1 MSRDNRLISQEMFAR
16 GEPTLE
22 RDKVFDV
29 LSNPRRRLVLH
40 YLKQQDDRRRIELRE
55 IVDQIAA
62 WENDIPVEEVT
73 GEQRNRVY
81 TALRQS
87 HLPKMDDA
95 GVIEYDNL
103 RGEVVLT
110 DAAREAQ
117 LYLDYVPREDI
128 PWSYVYLGLTGVC
141 SALVALV
148 WGDVFPFGGLS
159 GVTLAALVTVLFA
172 VVGTAHFLQSKKN
185 RLGSDDSET
194 PRKLS

>member
-1 MSRDNRLISQEMFAR
+1 MSRDNRFISQDLFAR
-16 GEPTLE
+16 EEPTLE
-22 RDKVFDV
+22 RDEVFDV
-29 LSNPRRRLVLH
+29 LSNPRRRLILH

-62 WENDIPVEEVT
+62 WENDIPVEDVS

-87 HLPKMDDA
+87 HLPKMDEA

-103 RGEVVLT
+103 RGEVELT
-110 DAAREAQ
+110 DGAREAQ

-128 PWSYVYLGLTGVC
+128 PWSYVYLGLTGV
-141 SALVALV
+141 SGMLVTLV
-148 WGDVFPFGGLS
+148 WADVFPFGGLS
-159 GVTLAALVTVLFA
+159 GTALAALVTGLFA
-172 VVGTAHFLQSKKN
+172 VVGAAHLYQSTKH
-185 RLGSDDSET
+185 RLGGDDAET